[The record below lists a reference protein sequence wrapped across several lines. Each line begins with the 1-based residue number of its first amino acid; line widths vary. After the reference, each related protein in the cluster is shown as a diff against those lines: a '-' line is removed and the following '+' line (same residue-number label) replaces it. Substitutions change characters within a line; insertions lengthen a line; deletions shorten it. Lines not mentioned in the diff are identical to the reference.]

1 MGEGLGEKGYMG
13 TTVTITFL
21 KSLFYVRLSL
31 EQVFQ
36 TWLEN
41 IGLLVFW
48 FLLLFFKINV

>member
-1 MGEGLGEKGYMG
+1 MGEGLGERGYMG